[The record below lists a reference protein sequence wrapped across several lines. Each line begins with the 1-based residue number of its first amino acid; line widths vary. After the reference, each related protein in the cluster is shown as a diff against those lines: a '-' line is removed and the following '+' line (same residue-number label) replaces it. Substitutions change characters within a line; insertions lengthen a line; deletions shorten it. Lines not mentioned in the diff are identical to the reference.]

1 MPRSSNNAFSYF
13 AFPDPIAG
21 DTDTVAAC
29 AGGPA
34 GAFVGLKGIER
45 SRRDA
50 PKMMALLKDA
60 TQPGKLDLDGLR
72 RLAGQLRAASAGA
85 AVRAEA
91 HVAEEARL

>member
-1 MPRSSNNAFSYF
+1 
-13 AFPDPIAG
+13 
-21 DTDTVAAC
+21 
-29 AGGPA
+29 
-34 GAFVGLKGIER
+34 
-45 SRRDA
+45 
-50 PKMMALLKDA
+50 MMALLKDA